1 MLFSKMAFR
10 SAVRNTGCSWR
21 VVASENRKTKLND
34 DQVEQIYAMLKEA
47 DIKVID
53 IAKQYG
59 VCRATIFN
67 AVESVK
73 PERTQVAVKAR

>member
-1 MLFSKMAFR
+1 
-10 SAVRNTGCSWR
+10 
-21 VVASENRKTKLND
+21 
-34 DQVEQIYAMLKEA
+34 MLKEA